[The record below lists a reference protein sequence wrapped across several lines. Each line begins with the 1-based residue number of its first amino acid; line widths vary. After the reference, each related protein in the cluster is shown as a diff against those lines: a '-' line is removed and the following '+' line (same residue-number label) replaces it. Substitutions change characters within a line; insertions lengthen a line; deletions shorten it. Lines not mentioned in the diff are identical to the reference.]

1 MKQAT
6 NKTTIIAAGLISIFT
21 MALLPSTFAA
31 VKTGEPVELKFIGS
45 KASQPVFLLNLNN
58 PEVGEYLIALK
69 DQDMNVLYSEK
80 IKGIN
85 LSRKYQIAVE
95 EAEFR
100 SPDFGVN
107 VEVTSLKTHKT
118 EVYKIRSSTRIVE
131 NILIAKL

>member
-21 MALLPSTFAA
+21 LASLPSTFAG

-58 PEVGEYLIALK
+58 PEAGEYLIALK

-118 EVYKIRSSTRIVE
+118 EVYKIRSSTRVVE